1 MSKLIVGNWK
11 MNGSLNLIDEFVS
24 GVDDRVVLGLPA
36 VFISYAHS
44 RNPKL
49 KIAAQD
55 CSIFSGTG
63 AHTGEVSADLLV
75 ASGCSYVII
84 GHSERRKT
92 SDLDSI
98 QNVLRK
104 LQNAVS
110 AGMTAI
116 ICVDE
121 DYSDLLDEKTVSFI
135 KNRTDAVVLAYEP
148 LSAIGTGVVPSVSEI
163 SRVLQTLKDKY
174 FGIRTLYGGSV
185 NSKNSKEIL
194 SADFVDG
201 VLVGGAS
208 LKLQEIN
215 DIAQG

>member
-24 GVDDRVVLGLPA
+24 GVDNRVVLGLPSL
-36 VFISYAHS
+36 FISYAHF

-49 KIAAQD
+49 RIAAQD
-55 CSIFSGTG
+55 CSIFPGNG
-63 AHTGEVSADLLV
+63 AHTGEISADLLA
-75 ASGCSYVII
+75 ASGCSYIII
-84 GHSERRKT
+84 GHSERRKM

-98 QNVLRK
+98 QNVLKK
-104 LQNAVS
+104 LQNVIS

-116 ICVDE
+116 LCVDKN
-121 DYSDLLDEKTVSFI
+121 YSDLLDEKTVAFI
-135 KNRTDAVVLAYEP
+135 KGHTDAVILAYEP

-163 SRVLQTLKDKY
+163 SEVLQTLKDKY
-174 FGIRTLYGGSV
+174 FGVRTLYGGSV
-185 NSKNSKEIL
+185 NSKNSREIL
-194 SADFVDG
+194 SANPVDG

-208 LKLQEIN
+208 LKLLEIN